1 MKVTKLFTEFFSS
14 EKSGGLVLIICTM
27 FSLAL
32 ANTAFQNTYV
42 NFWTLSFQGHTIIQ
56 WINDGLMAIFFLL
69 IGLELEREIYA
80 GELSNIRN
88 ALLPT
93 IAAVGGVLVPAAI
106 YLLFNYGTTTQ
117 SGAGIPMATDIAFAI
132 GMLALL
138 GSRVPASLKVFLTAL
153 AVIDDL
159 CAIII
164 IAIFYS
170 SGISFIYLGLAI
182 IIFLLMC
189 LCNRLKLMSFWL
201 YIPAGILMWYFML
214 LSGVH
219 ATIAGVLLAFAIPFG
234 NGDERTP
241 SWRLQHVLHK
251 PVAFLIVPLFAMA
264 NTAIMIK
271 SGWHLSLVTRE
282 AAGIIIGLVMGKPL
296 GILLFSFVAVKLG
309 ACVLPRD
316 LRWKHLLGAG
326 LLAGIG
332 FTMSI
337 FVTLLAFKNE
347 QDIDIAKMAI
357 IAASIIASVAGLVVL
372 NFILSKQPAENSHE
386 YNEAE

>member
-32 ANTAFQNTYV
+32 ANSPAQHAYINI
-42 NFWTLSFQGHTIIQ
+42 WELSFQGHTITQ

-316 LRWKHLLGAG
+316 LRWKQLLGAG

-347 QDIDIAKMAI
+347 KDIDTAKMAI

>member
-1 MKVTKLFTEFFSS
+1 MKVTKLFIEFFSS
-14 EKSGGLVLIICTM
+14 EKSGGLVLIFCTI
-27 FSLAL
+27 FSLAM
-32 ANTAFQNTYV
+32 ANSPAQHAYI
-42 NFWTLSFQGHTIIQ
+42 NFWQLSFQGHTITQ

-106 YLLFNYGTTTQ
+106 YLVFNYGTNTQ

-159 CAIII
+159 CAIMI

-182 IIFLLMC
+182 VTFLLMC
-189 LCNRLKLMSFWL
+189 LCNRLKLISLWL

-234 NGDERTP
+234 KGDEHTP
-241 SWRLQHVLHK
+241 SWRLQHYLHK
-251 PVAFLIVPLFAMA
+251 PVAFFIVPLFAMA

-271 SGWHLSLVTRE
+271 SGWHLSFATPE
-282 AAGIIIGLVMGKPL
+282 AGGIIIGLVMGKPL
-296 GILLFSFVAVKLG
+296 GILLFSFFAVKLG
-309 ACVLPRD
+309 ACMLPRD

-337 FVTLLAFKNE
+337 FVALLAFKNE
-347 QDIDIAKMAI
+347 QDIDTAKMAI

-372 NFILSKQPAENSHE
+372 NFILSRQPAEKSHE
-386 YNEAE
+386 YNEVE